1 MRIRERKRSRE
12 KRPELKLDCGKN
24 DMRTWNN
31 FVETPLK
38 RMHQHHMFRLLASWL
53 IVWGVG
59 FAIPL
64 TLFGQTSSLP
74 PQPWP
79 NARPITVSF
88 APDFVEVGRYRSE
101 LFQHMN
107 AQMSAPD
114 WQIEIL
120 RALQTWSRHAN
131 LQFAVVP
138 DSPRAFGVPGLAQG
152 DPRFGDI
159 RLGAFPQQN
168 VLGNAVPYNSAA
180 GSWAGDIFF
189 DTNREFYIHESG
201 AGGSPPELY
210 DLYSVA
216 LHELG
221 NSLGLVDNETNP
233 DSVMFFAYVGPRGD
247 LDPQDIAAIRS
258 LYGPPAA
265 DTLEPPT
272 GNDSFAT
279 ASPITFRKSF
289 ASTLIESRLGRIQD
303 AEDVDVYSF
312 RGTALSE
319 NCWLKVRG
327 RKNSLLCARI
337 TAYDSQQNE
346 LATISA
352 ESPLAN
358 TIIKEITGIAP
369 NELIY
374 VVVDWSGVPDF
385 DFGDYELA
393 LDFNANGG
401 DELEEGDD
409 GGEEER
415 FFEANDDELV
425 DALYT
430 LEGLVDAEVNANN
443 TFPRA
448 VQLFSPPGTP
458 TGSRFEMLSAIAS
471 TSDLDMYR
479 IETSP
484 SANGTIVIDLAPL
497 GIDPALLDIRVF
509 NSARASVPMRR
520 RFRSTG
526 DVVVDISNVQP
537 NATYYIRVQNRA
549 GNTRLGNYLLL
560 VNVADDSAALER
572 IQQVSLN
579 AAQPDQFGVM
589 TTYKTQLYRF
599 DLSMT
604 SSNNAN
610 QAAQLTIYSDSG
622 REELVTSVRSGR
634 KVTAFVWLPAGEHY
648 LRFTAKT
655 LNGAAIRASTVTLD
669 GASISDDEGPVL
681 LDPSGN
687 PVSGPQSPGNNPTP
701 PPTWNFPANFV
712 WLYELV
718 VPPDNPWF

>member
-1 MRIRERKRSRE
+1 M
-12 KRPELKLDCGKN
+12 CTKN
-24 DMRTWNN
+24 YLSNN
-31 FVETPLK
+31 
-38 RMHQHHMFRLLASWL
+38 RLLLSRAASRPRQLAVWL
-53 IVWGVG
+53 NCWSLCTALICSGLTS
-59 FAIPL
+59 AIW
-64 TLFGQTSSLP
+64 GQTSSLP
-74 PQPWP
+74 PQRWP
-79 NARPITVSF
+79 SARPLTVSF
-88 APDFVEVGRYRSE
+88 APDFVEVGRYRNE
-101 LFQHMN
+101 LFQHLN
-107 AQMSAPD
+107 SQLSFPD
-114 WQIEIL
+114 WQIEVL
-120 RALQTWSRHAN
+120 RAMQTWSRHAN
-131 LQFAVVP
+131 IQFAIVP

-159 RLGAFPQQN
+159 RIGAFPQEN
-168 VLGNAVPYNSAA
+168 VLGNAVPYNAAA

-189 DTNREFYIHESG
+189 DTNRQFYIHESG
-201 AGGSPPELY
+201 SGGSPPELY

-221 NSLGLVDNETNP
+221 NSLGLIDNEVNP

-247 LDPQDIAAIRS
+247 LDPQDIAAIRG

-265 DTLEPPT
+265 DSFEPVA
-272 GNDSFAT
+272 GNET
-279 ASPITFRKSF
+279 F
-289 ASTLIESRLGRIQD
+289 ASASAIEWGKEFGTTLIESRLGRIQAAD
-303 AEDVDVYSF
+303 DIDVYSF
-312 RGTALSE
+312 RGTDLAE

-327 RKNSLLCARI
+327 RSHSLLCARI
-337 TAYDSQQNE
+337 TAYDSEHNE

-358 TIIKEITGIAP
+358 TIIKEITGIED

-374 VVVDWSGVPDF
+374 AVVDWSGVPDF
-385 DFGDYELA
+385 DFGDYELV

-409 GGEEER
+409 EDEEER

-430 LEGLVDAEVNANN
+430 LEGLVDFEVNANN
-443 TFPRA
+443 SFPRA
-448 VQLFSPPGTP
+448 VQLYSPPGTP

-471 TSDLDMYR
+471 TGDVDMYR
-479 IETSP
+479 IVTSP
-484 SANGTIVIDLAPL
+484 SANGTMAIDLAPL
-497 GIDPALLDIRVF
+497 GIEPALLDIRVY
-509 NSARASVPMRR
+509 NSARASVPIRR
-520 RFRSTG
+520 HFRSTG
-526 DVVVDISNVQP
+526 DVVVEVSNIQP
-537 NATYYIRVQNRA
+537 NATYYVRVQNKS
-549 GNTRLGNYLLL
+549 GNTRTGNYLLL
-560 VNVADDSAALER
+560 VNVADDSAVLER
-572 IQQVSLN
+572 IQQVSLS
-579 AAQPDQFGVM
+579 AAQPDRFGIM

-634 KVTAFVWLPAGEHY
+634 KVTVFVWLPAGEHY
-648 LRFTAKT
+648 LRFTART
-655 LNGAAIRASTVTLD
+655 RNGAAIRASTVTLD
-669 GASISDDEGPVL
+669 GASVSDDEGPVL

-687 PVSGPQSPGNNPTP
+687 PVSGPQNPGSNPTP
-701 PPTWNFPANFV
+701 PPTWNFPANFF